1 MVCVLI
7 SLHILNR
14 RIKMVSLIFV
24 IAYAQFLLQKMI
36 ETAGKN
42 NLLDIQLEKTN
53 SLLKIMQ
60 TKETSMKE
68 GQFFAA

>member
-1 MVCVLI
+1 
-7 SLHILNR
+7 
-14 RIKMVSLIFV
+14 MVSLIFV